1 MQPTLR
7 DPNPPLTRSVEDYL
21 KAIYHLSSQGGFAAT
36 SDIAAM
42 LEVAPPSVS
51 GMVKRLSET
60 GLIEHV
66 PYRGVQLTSQG
77 RRAALRMIRRH
88 RILELY
94 LTQHLGYDWGSV
106 HAEAERL
113 EHAVSD
119 ELIERMASALGQ
131 PQYDPHGDPIPTA
144 AGDIEEAELVALADA
159 RVGAKLELRQVG
171 TQDAARLRYFAEQ
184 GLTPGG
190 LLTVSDRQP
199 FRGADSWV
207 YTFTQ
212 EWPLFSRTHQLSFT
226 VPIQRVQNGAS
237 FATGVGDVAV
247 NYRYQ
252 LAAAERLSVAPR
264 LSLLLPTGR
273 ARSDLGAGA
282 LGVQVNVPASV
293 IVASKVVT
301 HWNVGG
307 TVTPSAKN
315 AVGDQATTVAYN
327 LGASVIWLARPTF
340 NALLEVVWTRD
351 EAVTSSGH
359 TAASDALSISPGIR
373 WAHNFSSGLQ
383 IVPGIAFPIG
393 VGPSAGDD
401 AVLFYLSFEHPFTS
415 GSH

>member
-1 MQPTLR
+1 MQPALR

-119 ELIERMASALGQ
+119 ELIERMASG
-131 PQYDPHGDPIPTA
+131 
-144 AGDIEEAELVALADA
+144 
-159 RVGAKLELRQVG
+159 LRQVG

-184 GLTPGG
+184 GLTPGV
-190 LLTVSDRQP
+190 LLTVSERQP
-199 FRGADSWV
+199 FNGPTTIA
-207 YTFTQ
+207 
-212 EWPLFSRTHQLSFT
+212 L
-226 VPIQRVQNGAS
+226 VPSGDPRV
-237 FATGVGDVAV
+237 VG
-247 NYRYQ
+247 RE
-252 LAAAERLSVAPR
+252 LAQ
-264 LSLLLPTGR
+264 LLLC
-273 ARSDLGAGA
+273 
-282 LGVQVNVPASV
+282 Q
-293 IVASKVVT
+293 
-301 HWNVGG
+301 
-307 TVTPSAKN
+307 
-315 AVGDQATTVAYN
+315 
-327 LGASVIWLARPTF
+327 
-340 NALLEVVWTRD
+340 E
-351 EAVTSSGH
+351 
-359 TAASDALSISPGIR
+359 
-373 WAHNFSSGLQ
+373 
-383 IVPGIAFPIG
+383 IG
-393 VGPSAGDD
+393 S
-401 AVLFYLSFEHPFTS
+401 
-415 GSH
+415 